1 MTTAIHLRAC
11 ASPLGAMT
19 IAARTGPGA
28 PNGGELIGVWF
39 DGQAHDRAGLPDDAA
54 VEPGREGEIIVVL
67 SAARTWLE
75 RYFAGEDPGAPP
87 PLAPAATA
95 FQQRVREQ
103 LLAIPRGSTRTY
115 GQLARRIAALT
126 GRRGSARAVGGAV
139 GRNPIS
145 IMVPCHRVVGADG
158 AVVGYAGGT
167 DRKIRLL
174 RLEGAD
180 LPGPDLAQ
188 DGIPGL

>member
-28 PNGGELIGVWF
+28 PNGGELVGVWF
-39 DGQAHDRAGLPDDAA
+39 DGQVHDRAGLPDDAA
-54 VEPGREGEIIVVL
+54 VQPGREGEIAVL
-67 SAARTWLE
+67 AAARTWLE

-87 PLAPAATA
+87 PLAPAGTA

-103 LLAIPRGSTRTY
+103 LLAIPRGVTRTY
-115 GQLARRIAALT
+115 GEISRAIEADT
-126 GRRGSARAVGGAV
+126 GRRASARAVGGAV

-167 DRKIRLL
+167 DRKMRLL

-188 DGIPGL
+188 DGILGL